1 MAVHELLQRQ
11 RTWFC
16 HNGIFKLLPTR
27 DKHISVLGDCVEKW
41 CFTGINN
48 VRLMPYLLLVWPN
61 DRESLSCRPHFVVCH
76 NGIFK
81 LLPTRDKHISVLGD
95 CVEKWCFT
103 GINNVRL
110 MQYLLLV
117 WPNDRESLSCRPHF
131 VATYYEAFCLLTDE
145 CCLLPS
151 QVMIPQLNPPSKIVA
166 VASPA
171 LFYQALPIQVCVAS
185 SIKSTLVIWAHTV
198 IPPI

>member
-1 MAVHELLQRQ
+1 MKGCEGMSWGTCFGKPLSQNSKQGGHWFHKNEEVEMAVHELLQRQ

-16 HNGIFKLLPTR
+16 RNGIFKLLPTR

-48 VRLMPYLLLVWPN
+48 VRLMP
-61 DRESLSCRPHFVVCH
+61 
-76 NGIFK
+76 
-81 LLPTRDKHISVLGD
+81 
-95 CVEKWCFT
+95 
-103 GINNVRL
+103 
-110 MQYLLLV
+110 YLLLV